1 MKVVLVRPNYP
12 THIVTPPL
20 GLACLSAYLKE
31 NGVECSVVDGLR
43 DRLDDETLLDAIR
56 RERPDAVGITSL
68 SAFHR
73 EVARLSLRLAA
84 LSVPHAIGGAH
95 PTALPMQTLRETAA
109 DFVVCGEGE
118 LPLLELARRGFRK
131 VGPRIQGVFS
141 RGDMSVAESPDDE
154 PAERAEVVEDLDTL
168 PFPDWS
174 DVDPRSYPPAPHGA
188 VARNFPVGVVA
199 TSRGCPFEC
208 SFCASPGISGR
219 RIRFRSPESVVAEIR
234 RLVDEFGV
242 REVHFEDDN
251 FTLRRDHAI
260 ETCRLLRDEVPGISI
275 AFPNG
280 VRADRFDD
288 DVALAMK
295 EAGCHLVA
303 FGVESADPGILR
315 NIRKGE
321 TIEAIAA
328 GIATA
333 ERHGI
338 ASQGFFIFGL
348 PGETRETMER
358 SVRFALDSGLSRAQF
373 LVLDVLPGS
382 ELWERFRGEFVPDW
396 GKRSYQEPEWIPEGL
411 TRREIMRKQTTAFL
425 RFYGRPR
432 TLLRLLRDVRPA
444 QFRHLL
450 DRLVDFRI
458 VPVPSPRGSRPRR

>member
-1 MKVVLVRPNYP
+1 MKVVLLRPNYK

-20 GLACLSAYLKE
+20 GLACLSAYLMA
-31 NGVECSVVDGLR
+31 NGVECAIVDALR
-43 DRLDDETLLDAIR
+43 DRLDDDAVLDAIR
-56 RERPDAVGITSL
+56 RERPDAVGITCL
-68 SAFHR
+68 TAYHR
-73 EVARLSLRLAA
+73 EVVRLSHRLAA
-84 LSVPHAIGGAH
+84 ENIVHVVGGVH
-95 PTALPMQTLRETAA
+95 PTVLPFQTLRDTSA
-109 DFVVCGEGE
+109 DFVICGEGE
-118 LPLLELARRGFRK
+118 IPLLELALRDFR
-131 VGPRIQGVFS
+131 VG
-141 RGDMSVAESPDDE
+141 
-154 PAERAEVVEDLDTL
+154 AERIRGVYSRDDLAREAGLSVERADVVEELDTL
-168 PFPDWS
+168 PFPDWAQ
-174 DVDPRSYPPAPHGA
+174 VDPRGYPPAPHGA
-188 VARNFPVGVVA
+188 VAKKFPIGIMA

-208 SFCASPGISGR
+208 TFCASPGFCGR
-219 RIRFRSPESVVAEIR
+219 KIRFRSPANVVAEVR
-234 RLVDEFGV
+234 RLVDDFGV
-242 REVHFEDDN
+242 REIHFEDDN

-260 ETCRLLRDEVPGISI
+260 EVCHLLRDEVPEISI

-288 DVALAMK
+288 GVARAMK

-321 TIEAIAA
+321 SIEAIAA

-348 PGETRETMER
+348 PGETPETMEL

-396 GKRSYQEPEWIPEGL
+396 GKESYREPEWIPEGL
-411 TRREIMRKQTTAFL
+411 TSRELMRKQSEAFR
-425 RFYGRPR
+425 RFYMRPR
-432 TLLRLLRDVRPA
+432 ILYRLLRDVRPA

-450 DRLVDFRI
+450 ARLVDFRI
-458 VPVPSPRGSRPRR
+458 VPAPSPRGSRPRR